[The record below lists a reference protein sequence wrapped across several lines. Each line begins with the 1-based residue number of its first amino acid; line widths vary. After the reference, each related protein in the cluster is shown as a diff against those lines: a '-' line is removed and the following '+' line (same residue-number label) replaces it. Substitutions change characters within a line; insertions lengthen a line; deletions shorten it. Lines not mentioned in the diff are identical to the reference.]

1 MASLKQIRRR
11 IVGVQ
16 NTRQITRAMK
26 MVAAARMR
34 KAQENIEAARPYS
47 SKLREVIA
55 SLVART
61 ESDVHPLLISK
72 DPKKI
77 GIICV
82 TSDRGLAGGFNATIC
97 RRTDLLLQENSDKE
111 VELLTIGRKGN
122 DFFKNRGAKIH
133 KYYADVFKDMEF
145 NSAVSIGKE
154 ISSYYIAGSF
164 DRIYVVFN
172 EFKNAMQQNL
182 ISERLLPIT
191 SSEALSAWNAVD
203 YIYEPDANTVLDA
216 ILPLYINVQVWRILL
231 ESYASE
237 QAARMSAMDKATENA
252 DELVGSLKL
261 QFNKARQT
269 AITTE
274 LLEIVGGAEGLK

>member
-34 KAQENIEAARPYS
+34 KAQENMEAARPYS

>member
-34 KAQENIEAARPYS
+34 KAQENMEAARPYS

-72 DPKKI
+72 DPKEI